1 MTPQTR
7 TKKIRNAIEPV
18 LEKYG
23 LSPPFEVGE
32 FVSDIVDAMLPLMVK
47 EMPTTDETEA
57 KIKAIDDM
65 IKHVEQVLN
74 VQIDYGKKKWE
85 AAIKYL
91 IKVKE
96 KDWDIAVMWIHLNS
110 DELKFKKDIPS
121 IGTIMKDPEDVVK
134 TWMPIAHAVKTDTTH
149 SEVDKGGGVYV

>member
-23 LSPPFEVGE
+23 LASPFEVGE
-32 FVSDIVDAMLPLMVK
+32 FVTDIVDAMLPLMVK
-47 EMPTTDETEA
+47 EMPTTDETES

>member
-18 LEKYG
+18 LFD
-23 LSPPFEVGE
+23 FELE
-32 FVSDIVDAMLPLMVK
+32 PYIVTALLEVLIPAILPLMVK